1 MCMFLIWKVVFA
13 NSCPFQLLAILCIS
27 YHDNMLEFNMDS
39 PNLHNI
45 RSILNLN
52 PKDQNYE

>member
-1 MCMFLIWKVVFA
+1 MFLIWKVVFA